1 MNKMPVPIFKEIMK
15 DNFIKLV
22 KEYHRVQD
30 EEYEKL
36 RLEEVGCETK
46 EEFIEMANNPL
57 RK

>member
-1 MNKMPVPIFKEIMK
+1 MPVPIFKEIMK